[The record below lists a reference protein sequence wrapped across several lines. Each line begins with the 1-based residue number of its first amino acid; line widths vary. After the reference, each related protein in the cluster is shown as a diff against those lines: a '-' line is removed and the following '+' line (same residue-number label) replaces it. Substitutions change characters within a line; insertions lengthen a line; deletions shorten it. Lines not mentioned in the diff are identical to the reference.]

1 MAGYGGDSVAEHCLE
16 RPKGR
21 DLFKCGRVTLDPRY
35 RVGFIGGER
44 FEARGWL
51 DAAARGVGKGF
62 FLDSRGGG
70 GNRLW
75 KESLE
80 DWSVRFFFNQR
91 FFFFF
96 WWTVWKIGRKK
107 RGRIEIE
114 KRRKLSE
121 MERRIFLNIIRQ
133 TWLYWHI
140 YEERLTFVF
149 FFYLFFYIVLKI
161 N

>member
-51 DAAARGVGKGF
+51 DAAARGVGKCF

-96 WWTVWKIGRKK
+96 LMDCLENWK
-107 RGRIEIE
+107 
-114 KRRKLSE
+114 
-121 MERRIFLNIIRQ
+121 
-133 TWLYWHI
+133 
-140 YEERLTFVF
+140 EEEGKNR
-149 FFYLFFYIVLKI
+149 